1 MTHLMHLDLSNFNTS
16 IVKTMNGMFNNCE
29 KLEYINLKSASIN
42 PNIISSNI
50 SFNLSSKLTI
60 CSENEEWSEIFNIS
74 NTTYVNCI
82 NNISYY
88 DIYEK
93 RDKMK
98 CFKNNIME
106 LYNPCKFCGN
116 NYFTKSLIK
125 NNITNMNCYE
135 YKEGNF
141 LSLINIS
148 NLVGKEEIL
157 FGNSKSIIIS
167 STKNKENENKNISI
181 NLGQCENILKN
192 ASNISTDEPLYI
204 ILIISDK
211 EEGMKIPKVQYEV
224 FYPLYNDTFTKLNLS
239 LCEGKKIEILISVQI
254 NDNIDKYNPKS
265 GYYNDICYK
274 TTAESGTDISLKDR
288 KKLFIE
294 NKMNLCEENCE
305 FISYNYTTKKA
316 KCSCDIKENIKP
328 TDKDFK
334 LKEIKNMFTN
344 MKNTVNINILKC
356 YKTVLNIKALIDNYG
371 FFIMSAINLLLIIS
385 KIIFWIKSYKKTKND
400 LFNMSTIL
408 KSIDSNSN
416 KSNENNKSIL
426 KKKENS
432 TKKKLKNNKKSKLF
446 KQRKTRN
453 INNSSNNINFSHK
466 NILRNNNN
474 NTNFINDIRQI
485 TQDTS
490 SNRLNIV
497 KILKCKSYNLDIK
510 YIKEL
515 FEQKEFELNSLEYK
529 DAFKLDKRDFFQYYT
544 SLLKYN
550 HPLFSSFCTYDDYNS
565 QIIKIFLFFFSF
577 SSDLAINALFFNDD
591 TMHKIYQD
599 KGEYNLIYQL
609 PKILLSTL
617 ISKIIDTLIKNL
629 ALFQDNI
636 VLLKYERNKNKIKK
650 VYDYILKIIKIK
662 FHIFFITAF
671 IILSCF
677 SYYIICFCGIYV
689 NTQIHLIKDS
699 IISFITSLVYSFM
712 IYLIP
717 GIFRVCSLRRKKPNG
732 KMLYKFSSFIENYLI

>member
-1 MTHLMHLDLSNFNTS
+1 
-16 IVKTMNGMFNNCE
+16 
-29 KLEYINLKSASIN
+29 
-42 PNIISSNI
+42 
-50 SFNLSSKLTI
+50 
-60 CSENEEWSEIFNIS
+60 
-74 NTTYVNCI
+74 
-82 NNISYY
+82 
-88 DIYEK
+88 
-93 RDKMK
+93 
-98 CFKNNIME
+98 
-106 LYNPCKFCGN
+106 
-116 NYFTKSLIK
+116 
-125 NNITNMNCYE
+125 
-135 YKEGNF
+135 
-141 LSLINIS
+141 
-148 NLVGKEEIL
+148 
-157 FGNSKSIIIS
+157 
-167 STKNKENENKNISI
+167 
-181 NLGQCENILKN
+181 
-192 ASNISTDEPLYI
+192 
-204 ILIISDK
+204 
-211 EEGMKIPKVQYEV
+211 
-224 FYPLYNDTFTKLNLS
+224 
-239 LCEGKKIEILISVQI
+239 
-254 NDNIDKYNPKS
+254 
-265 GYYNDICYK
+265 
-274 TTAESGTDISLKDR
+274 
-288 KKLFIE
+288 
-294 NKMNLCEENCE
+294 MNLCEENCE
-305 FISYNYTTKKA
+305 FISYNYTSKKV
-316 KCSCDIKENIKP
+316 KCSCDIKENINP

-344 MKNTVNINILKC
+344 MKNTANINILKC

-432 TKKKLKNNKKSKLF
+432 TKKKLKNNNKSKLF

-453 INNSSNNINFSHK
+453 INNSSNIINVSHK

-474 NTNFINDIRQI
+474 NNTNLINDIRQI

-609 PKILLSTL
+609 PKILTSTL

-636 VLLKYERNKNKIKK
+636 VVLKYERNKNKIKK

-712 IYLIP
+712 FFLIP
-717 GIFRVCSLRRKKPNG
+717 GIFRICSLRRKKPNG

>member
-1 MTHLMHLDLSNFNTS
+1 
-16 IVKTMNGMFNNCE
+16 
-29 KLEYINLKSASIN
+29 
-42 PNIISSNI
+42 
-50 SFNLSSKLTI
+50 
-60 CSENEEWSEIFNIS
+60 
-74 NTTYVNCI
+74 
-82 NNISYY
+82 
-88 DIYEK
+88 
-93 RDKMK
+93 
-98 CFKNNIME
+98 
-106 LYNPCKFCGN
+106 
-116 NYFTKSLIK
+116 
-125 NNITNMNCYE
+125 
-135 YKEGNF
+135 
-141 LSLINIS
+141 
-148 NLVGKEEIL
+148 
-157 FGNSKSIIIS
+157 
-167 STKNKENENKNISI
+167 
-181 NLGQCENILKN
+181 
-192 ASNISTDEPLYI
+192 
-204 ILIISDK
+204 
-211 EEGMKIPKVQYEV
+211 
-224 FYPLYNDTFTKLNLS
+224 
-239 LCEGKKIEILISVQI
+239 
-254 NDNIDKYNPKS
+254 
-265 GYYNDICYK
+265 
-274 TTAESGTDISLKDR
+274 
-288 KKLFIE
+288 
-294 NKMNLCEENCE
+294 MNLCEENCE
-305 FISYNYTTKKA
+305 FISYNYTSKKV

-432 TKKKLKNNKKSKLF
+432 TKKKLKNNNKSKLF

-497 KILKCKSYNLDIK
+497 KILKFKSYNLDIK

-529 DAFKLDKRDFFQYYT
+529 DAFKLD
-544 SLLKYN
+544 
-550 HPLFSSFCTYDDYNS
+550 CTYDDYNS

-636 VLLKYERNKNKIKK
+636 VVLKYERNKNKIKK

-677 SYYIICFCGIYV
+677 WYYIICFCGIYV

-712 IYLIP
+712 FFLIP
-717 GIFRVCSLRRKKPNG
+717 GIFRICSLRRKKPNG